1 MNSSI
6 ATLPGFPFFYAIPI
20 DGQIREIP
28 NQPQIWDAELD
39 GFAEDQNDNSLLQL
53 HPPPYS
59 KPPPKQP
66 QQPASGQ
73 LPSVQELDETVVNT
87 GLIYR
92 GPIVPD
98 EPIVL
103 RKVQS
108 NTEPI
113 PTSRTKTFRRKI
125 RYPSL
130 PIGRWAQPSFNSDEP
145 TKDINGFGRTIPQ
158 TSEVIYKRKLRWPSL
173 STRSSW
179 ASFRPSVSSPL
190 TAAVAASKSMTSM
203 DLPRTIE
210 IPHEL
215 DAIRPVSPISP
226 FGELDSTP
234 ISELSSESSS
244 TLSTPQLS
252 SEASSRTSTP
262 PPPPTRPPPVP
273 VFDQSP
279 YRSWYTDDD
288 SEELATRVTTP
299 PPPHSDDVSP
309 PPHSYSPSNY
319 STHSPSN
326 YSSRPSTA
334 PSLGSDSSPSI
345 YSSNRSSGS
354 SQWSQTSSD
363 FQGDIKETI
372 PDLSNLPPRPMSILL
387 MTEEEV
393 QQAELIEDIFLML
406 HDLQPGYLHPA
417 HRPQPNVVRASMIR
431 QYATQISRAAR

>member
-1 MNSSI
+1 MNLPI

-39 GFAEDQNDNSLLQL
+39 GFAEDENDNTLLQL

-66 QQPASGQ
+66 QQAASGQ
-73 LPSVQELDETVVNT
+73 LPSVQEVDETIINT
-87 GLIYR
+87 GPIYR

-98 EPIVL
+98 EPVIL
-103 RKVQS
+103 RKVRS
-108 NTEPI
+108 NTESM

-130 PIGRWAQPSFNSDEP
+130 PIGRWAQPSSSNDEP
-145 TKDINGFGRTIPQ
+145 PKDINDFGRTVPQ
-158 TSEVIYKRKLRWPSL
+158 TSEIIHKRKLRWPSL

-179 ASFRPSVSSPL
+179 ASFRPPVSSPL
-190 TAAVAASKSMTSM
+190 TAAVAASKSMVSM
-203 DLPRTIE
+203 DLPQTIE
-210 IPHEL
+210 MPHEL

-234 ISELSSESSS
+234 ISELSSENPSA
-244 TLSTPQLS
+244 LPTPQLC

-262 PPPPTRPPPVP
+262 PPPPTRAPPVP

-279 YRSWYTDDD
+279 YRSWYPNDD
-288 SEELATRVTTP
+288 SGELATRVTTP

-319 STHSPSN
+319 SPQ
-326 YSSRPSTA
+326 PSTA
-334 PSLGSDSSPSI
+334 PSFSSNSSPSI

-354 SQWSQTSSD
+354 SQWSQASSD

-417 HRPQPNVVRASMIR
+417 HRPQPNVVRTSMIR
-431 QYATQISRAAR
+431 QYATHITNTAR